1 MNHNIENPGEDLD
14 RVLAQAIDE
23 IRNTPVTPED
33 LEQASANV
41 RFRLQEEYYKVVSH
55 PSAMEMDRI
64 RSCADFRALIPAYL
78 TSSLTP
84 SRRLLFED
92 HMRECVG
99 CRKALEAARRG
110 SSTASTPR
118 VTAGSRR
125 TVRLAK
131 WIAPIAAALFVAVA
145 LQTPTV
151 RDWLWPIDV
160 HAVVQMV
167 DGSLFSV
174 AGHDVRG
181 VKSGERIAR
190 GQSVRTGAGSGAML
204 ELADGTR
211 VEMAARSELSLVRAR
226 DGVKVRL
233 ARGNVIVTAA
243 KQHGHLYVETADC
256 TVAVLGTV
264 FSVSSGLKGSRVAV
278 IEGEV
283 QVEQENGI
291 ESSLLPGQQVYT
303 NPAMGAISIDEEI
316 GWSRNAEELLKE
328 LVAFGQDFASRTERE
343 SMRHTSNLVP
353 LAPADTLVFA
363 SLPNV
368 SQSFRD
374 SYALFRQRI
383 GENAALADW
392 WQQADSSRNG
402 MNLDEIVNRLSDVGA
417 YLGSEV
423 VLAFPKE
430 MKGRAPLLLSEASRP
445 EALSAALE
453 ADIRRLAETGGTESG
468 IRLARSAAE
477 LSAMSGPGLV
487 IYVGDGLL
495 IASDATQVQR
505 TAAVR
510 RGTLSSSF
518 SGTPL
523 YRRLEQAYN
532 EGVGWLLAMD
542 LQQLVEPGDENIRQL
557 GFENVQQLVLEQ
569 KTGIGSAAS
578 QMTLGFN
585 QERRGLPAW
594 LGAPAPMG
602 ALDFV
607 SPDAYGFSAWIA
619 KDPELILDDIL
630 GLAQQSGDDAAEHL
644 RVLQESFKI
653 DLRRD
658 LAEPLGNE
666 ALVAIDGPILPTPSW
681 KVVVEVNDAPRL
693 ENTIQ
698 WAVTNLNREAEARQL
713 PTWNLESETV
723 EGKTYHALTS
733 KDAPLQI
740 HYTSWM
746 GYMIFTPSRALLA
759 EAIRLHD
766 SGNSIGRSA
775 AFRAMM
781 PPDGR
786 DTASAIMYQ
795 NLEAMSQS
803 AASVAA
809 DVVNGDVREGLRQ
822 ATLFQSALP
831 RMVFVYGEQDRILG
845 SAKGSFGIRIASM
858 LGVSHML
865 EASGM
870 GGLWQH

>member
-1 MNHNIENPGEDLD
+1 MKQNTENPGKILD
-14 RVLAQAIDE
+14 QAIDE
-23 IRNTPVTPED
+23 IRNAPVMPEE

-41 RFRLQEEYYKVVSH
+41 RLRLQEEYHKVVPH
-55 PSAMEMDRI
+55 PSASEMDRI
-64 RSCADFRALIPAYL
+64 QSCADFRALIPAYL
-78 TSSLTP
+78 SSSLTS

-92 HMRECVG
+92 HIRECVG
-99 CRKALEAARRG
+99 CRKALEAAKRG
-110 SSTASTPR
+110 SSTATMPR
-118 VTAGSRR
+118 VSAGSRR
-125 TVRLAK
+125 PAQVAK
-131 WIAPIAAALFVAVA
+131 WIAPIAAALFVAIA
-145 LQTPTV
+145 LQTITV

-181 VKSGERIAR
+181 VKSGERIER
-190 GQSVRTGAGSGAML
+190 GQAVRTGVGSGAML

-256 TVAVLGTV
+256 TVAVVGTV
-264 FSVSSGLKGSRVAV
+264 FSVSSSVKGSRVAV

-283 QVEQENGI
+283 HVEQENGS
-291 ESSLLPGQQVYT
+291 EQSLLPGDQTYT
-303 NPAMGAISIDEEI
+303 NPAMGSIPMDEEI
-316 GWSRNAEELLKE
+316 GWSRNAEALLKE
-328 LVAFGQDFASRTERE
+328 LAAFGQDFASRTESE
-343 SMRHTSNLVP
+343 SMRYSSSLVP
-353 LAPADTLVFA
+353 LAPVDTLVFA

-368 SQSFRD
+368 SQSFKE

-383 GENAALADW
+383 GENTALADW
-392 WQQADSSRNG
+392 WRETDRTRNG
-402 MNLDEIVNRLSDVGA
+402 MNLDEIANRISDVGT

-430 MKGRAPLLLSEASRP
+430 MKDRFPLLLAESARP
-445 EALSAALE
+445 EALVSALE
-453 ADIRRLAETGGTESG
+453 ADIRRLTETEGTEPG
-468 IRLARSAAE
+468 IRLARNAAE
-477 LSAMSGPGLV
+477 LAAMSGTGLV

-495 IASDATQVQR
+495 IASDARQVQR
-505 TAAVR
+505 TAALR
-510 RGTLSSSF
+510 QGTLSSSF

-523 YRRLEQAYN
+523 YQRLEQAYR
-532 EGVGWLLAMD
+532 EGVGWLLAVD
-542 LQQLVEPGDENIRQL
+542 LQQIIEPGDESVRQL

-594 LGAPAPMG
+594 LGTPAPMG
-602 ALDFV
+602 ALNFV

-630 GLAQQSGDDAAEHL
+630 SLTQGSGEAAEHL
-644 RVLQESFKI
+644 RAFQESHKI

-666 ALVAIDGPILPTPSW
+666 ALVALDGPVLPTPSW
-681 KVVVEVNDAPRL
+681 KVVFEVNDAPRL

-698 WAVTNLNREAEARQL
+698 WMVTNLNREAEARQL

-723 EGKTYHALTS
+723 DGKTYHALTS
-733 KDAPLQI
+733 KGAPLQI

-746 GYMIFTPSRALLA
+746 GYMVFTPSRALLA

-775 AFRAMM
+775 AFRALL

-786 DTASAIMYQ
+786 DTASAIIYQ
-795 NLEAMSQS
+795 NLEALSRS
-803 AASVAA
+803 ASSVAA
-809 DVVNGDVREGLRQ
+809 DVVNQDVRESLRQ

-831 RMVFVYGEQDRILG
+831 RVVFVYGEQNRILG
-845 SAKGSFGIRIASM
+845 SAKGSFGIRMASM
-858 LGVSHML
+858 LGLGHLMDAAGMSH
-865 EASGM
+865 
-870 GGLWQH
+870 